1 MEVKKNK
8 KERWYMTNKKK
19 SCSWTRRTLIFLALI
34 SIAGV
39 AGIAFGVVSEKTLP
53 LFCSSIILWHIYDI
67 FDFYKLIFGPEY
79 NKPDDTIK

>member
-1 MEVKKNK
+1 MVVRKNK

-19 SCSWTRRTLIFLALI
+19 SCSWTRRTLFFLALI

-53 LFCSSIILWHIYDI
+53 LFCSFIILWHIYDI
-67 FDFYKLIFGPEY
+67 FDFYKLIFGSECD
-79 NKPDDTIK
+79 KS

>member
-1 MEVKKNK
+1 
-8 KERWYMTNKKK
+8 MTNKKK

-53 LFCSSIILWHIYDI
+53 LFCSFIIL
-67 FDFYKLIFGPEY
+67 
-79 NKPDDTIK
+79 

>member
-1 MEVKKNK
+1 
-8 KERWYMTNKKK
+8 MTNKKK

-53 LFCSSIILWHIYDI
+53 LFCSFIILWHIFDI
-67 FDFYKLIFGPEY
+67 FDFYNLIFDLNTISK
-79 NKPDDTIK
+79 NKNPLNGVLFYLRH

>member
-1 MEVKKNK
+1 MEVKKTK

-19 SCSWTRRTLIFLALI
+19 SCSWTRKTLIFLALI

-53 LFCSSIILWHIYDI
+53 LFCSFIILWHIFDI
-67 FDFYKLIFGPEY
+67 FDFYNLIFGSKYDKQE
-79 NKPDDTIK
+79 